1 MATDTFTWEV
11 RLQASEQI
19 SVATNSAQFG
29 DGYKQVSGRG
39 INDVA
44 ESWSLTCNGRKAV
57 IVEVRAFLKTHVAS
71 SFWWTNPWGEKKLF
85 RVKADS
91 VNPKFINGDF
101 VEITFT
107 FEQAFG
113 P

>member
-11 RLQASEQI
+11 RVQASEQI
-19 SVATNSAQFG
+19 NVATNAAQFG
-29 DGYKQVSGRG
+29 DGYRQVSGRG
-39 INDVA
+39 INDET
-44 ESWSLTCNGRKAV
+44 ESWPLTCNGKKAAMA
-57 IVEVRAFLKTHVAS
+57 ELRLFLKAHVTR

-85 RVKADS
+85 RVKSDS
-91 VNPKFINGDF
+91 INPKFINGDF

-107 FEQAFG
+107 FEQAFA

>member
-1 MATDTFTWEV
+1 MVTDTFTWAA

-19 SVATNSAQFG
+19 NVSTNSAQFG
-29 DGYKQVSGRG
+29 DGYKQVSGLG
-39 INDVA
+39 INDTS
-44 ESWSLTCNGRKAV
+44 ESWSLTCNGRKLL
-57 IVEVRAFLKTHVAS
+57 ISEIRGFLKSHVTS

-91 VNPKFINGDF
+91 INGKFINGDF

-107 FEQAFG
+107 FVQAFG
-113 P
+113 L